1 MKMLL
6 VEDDKRF
13 GQVLKREL
21 EDEIHLVQLASDG
34 VEAVLDFVD
43 ASFDIVLLDVR
54 MPRLNGLD
62 ALRIIR
68 KFNPLVPVIVF
79 SADSRPEELLAAGPA
94 GEAMFLAKPFEI
106 ARLKR
111 EITRLTAGNTPLAF
125 NREY

>member
-21 EDEIHLVQLASDG
+21 EDEIHIVELASDG

-43 ASFDIVLLDVR
+43 SRYDIVLMDVR
-54 MPRLNGLD
+54 MPRLSGID

-68 KFNPLVPVIVF
+68 KFNPTVPVIVI
-79 SADSRPEELLAAGPA
+79 SADSGPA
-94 GEAMFLAKPFEI
+94 EIMESGLAGAAKFMTKPFEI
-106 ARLKR
+106 AQLKR
-111 EITRLTAGNTPLAF
+111 EITRLTAGNTPLAL
-125 NREY
+125 NLEY